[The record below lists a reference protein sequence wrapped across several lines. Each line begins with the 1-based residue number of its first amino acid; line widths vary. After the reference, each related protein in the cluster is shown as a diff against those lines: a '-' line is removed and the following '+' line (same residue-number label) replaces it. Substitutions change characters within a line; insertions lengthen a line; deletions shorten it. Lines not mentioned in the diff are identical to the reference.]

1 MTVATTPA
9 QALDQFRAARSRW
22 QAHLTARQD
31 AETALSALLLAGKK
45 QADYS
50 ERVPA
55 LRERIAVLDWQINC
69 AAREGVY
76 AQRIVLEAC
85 TEDALSAFMRE
96 HGPALISA
104 LAPFLNGPGGL
115 EVAARLLRSAVA
127 REVQRARPA
136 VAAAYKD
143 ALAETGLCPEGGML
157 RDCEGSYTPAQ
168 HQRFTQRLS
177 RLPQEDA

>member
-55 LRERIAVLDWQINC
+55 LRERIAVPVRACMRSGLCWKP
-69 AAREGVY
+69 AR
-76 AQRIVLEAC
+76 R
-85 TEDALSAFMRE
+85 T
-96 HGPALISA
+96 
-104 LAPFLNGPGGL
+104 
-115 EVAARLLRSAVA
+115 RSAPLCASTA
-127 REVQRARPA
+127 RR
-136 VAAAYKD
+136 
-143 ALAETGLCPEGGML
+143 
-157 RDCEGSYTPAQ
+157 
-168 HQRFTQRLS
+168 
-177 RLPQEDA
+177 

>member
-22 QAHLTARQD
+22 QAHLAARQD
-31 AETALSALLLAGKK
+31 AETALSALLSAGEK

-96 HGPALISA
+96 HGPALT
-104 LAPFLNGPGGL
+104 PFLNGPGGL

-136 VAAAYKD
+136 LGVAYQD
-143 ALAETGLCPEGGML
+143 ALAETGLSPEAGML
-157 RDCEGSYTPAQ
+157 RDCQGSYTPAQ
-168 HQRFTQRLS
+168 HQRFAQRLS
-177 RLPQEDA
+177 RQPQESA